1 MKYFP
6 KLFHKAIEIVSKMM
20 YNGFT
25 NRKDIYMTI
34 YEQFLTKKHK
44 TRPVYDFR
52 ELVYSSERDFPAL
65 PAFVL
70 RERKVTYTD
79 LANEYRGLCTEFFR
93 LGYEGKRIAVAGAN
107 SYNWILC
114 YLAAATVGVVVPID
128 KELGSEDIEEFLKAS
143 EAEAIFADSTI
154 LARLNTD
161 IQKYTIAESKQVKQA
176 HTHASALV
184 ESGKAAYLAG
194 DKRIDLFEIN
204 REEMSI
210 LIFTSGTTGNSKGVM
225 LSQKNICA
233 NINQTAKM
241 VKVDPDLHSLS
252 VLPLHHTYETTLG
265 HLLLLSGGS
274 CISYADGLRQVSK
287 NISEYQPSVLIVVP
301 LLLDFILNRVEAN
314 MRKSLPKAFLLPEGA
329 SVLELLNN
337 LPALLRF
344 VVKRKVKKT
353 LGGRLRLL
361 IVGAAPI
368 KPEVIET
375 FCMLGITT
383 YQGYGLTETSP
394 LIAGNNDFFMNPAAV
409 GLPIH
414 DVEIKIENPNEE
426 GVGEI
431 ITRGDNVMLGYFND
445 EAATAE
451 AMRGGYFHTGDLGYF
466 DKDGFLYVT
475 GRCKNVIVAQN
486 GKNIYPEEL
495 ESRLNEEL
503 FIEESLV
510 LGVANTKGGTAIK
523 AKIYPCIEK
532 IKELYDRLP
541 TEEEIRAEIARVV
554 TRINEKLPAYKKILI
569 TEIVTEPFEKTTTKK
584 IKRFGANMA

>member
-1 MKYFP
+1 
-6 KLFHKAIEIVSKMM
+6 M

-25 NRKDIYMTI
+25 NRKDIIMTI
-34 YEQFLTKKHK
+34 YEQFLTKRHQ

-52 ELVYSSERDFPAL
+52 ELVYKSEKDFATL
-65 PAFVL
+65 PAFIL
-70 RERKVTYTD
+70 RERTVTYTD
-79 LANEYRGLCTEFFR
+79 FARDYRALCTKFFE
-93 LGYEGKRIAVAGAN
+93 LGYEGKRIAISGAN
-107 SYNWILC
+107 SYNWIIC
-114 YLAAATVGVVVPID
+114 YLAAATVGVAVPID
-128 KELGSEDIEEFLKAS
+128 KELMHEDIEEFLRA
-143 EAEAIFADSTI
+143 ADCVAVFADSTI
-154 LARLNTD
+154 LCKLETD
-161 IQKYTIAESKQVKQA
+161 IEKYTIAESKQVKLEY
-176 HTHASALV
+176 TRVSSLIEEGYAS
-184 ESGKAAYLAG
+184 YLAG
-194 DKRIDLFEIN
+194 NKRIDSFEIN

-210 LIFTSGTTGNSKGVM
+210 LIFTSGTTGSSKGVM
-225 LSQKNICA
+225 LSQRNICA
-233 NINQTAKM
+233 NINQTSQM
-241 VKVDPDLHSLS
+241 VKIDPTLHSLS

-274 CISYADGLRQVSK
+274 CISYADGLRQVAK

-314 MRKSLPKAFLLPEGA
+314 MRKSLPKMFLLPEGA
-329 SVLELLNN
+329 SVLELLKH
-337 LPALLRF
+337 LPAPLRF
-344 VVKRKVKKT
+344 IVKRKVKKT
-353 LGGRLRLL
+353 LGGKLRLL

-383 YQGYGLTETSP
+383 YQGYGLTETAP

-445 EAATAE
+445 ELATAE

-466 DKDGFLYVT
+466 DADGFLYVT

-495 ESRLNEEL
+495 EARLNEEL

-541 TEEEIRAEIARVV
+541 TEEEIRAEIAKVIERV
-554 TRINEKLPAYKKILI
+554 NEKLPAYKKIVV
-569 TEIVTEPFEKTTTKK
+569 TEIVWEAFEKTTTKK

>member
-1 MKYFP
+1 
-6 KLFHKAIEIVSKMM
+6 M

-25 NRKDIYMTI
+25 NRKDVIMTI

-52 ELVYSSERDFPAL
+52 ELVYESEKDFATL
-65 PAFVL
+65 PAFIL
-70 RERKVTYTD
+70 RERTVTYTD
-79 LANEYRGLCTEFFR
+79 FAKDYRALCTKFFE
-93 LGYEGKRIAVAGAN
+93 LGYENKRIAISGAN

-114 YLAAATVGVVVPID
+114 YLAAATVGVAVPID
-128 KELGSEDIEEFLKAS
+128 KELSHEDIEEFMKA
-143 EAEAIFADSTI
+143 ADCVAVFADSTI
-154 LARLNTD
+154 LAKLETD
-161 IQKYTIAESKQVKQA
+161 IKKYTIAGSKQVKESY
-176 HTHASALV
+176 THLNELI
-184 ESGKAAYLAG
+184 ESGNAAYSAG
-194 DKRIDLFEIN
+194 ENKIDTFEIN

-210 LIFTSGTTGNSKGVM
+210 LIFTSGTTGNSKGVC

-233 NINQTAKM
+233 NINQTATM

-287 NISEYQPSVLIVVP
+287 NITEYKPSVLIVVP

-314 MRKSLPKAFLLPEGA
+314 MRKSLPKMFLLPEGA
-329 SVLELLNN
+329 SVLELLKH
-337 LPALLRF
+337 LPAPLRF
-344 VVKRKVKKT
+344 IVKRKVKKT

-414 DVEIKIENPNEE
+414 GVEIKIENPNEE

-445 EAATAE
+445 EEATAE

-503 FIEESLV
+503 YVEESLV

-532 IKELYDRLP
+532 IKEAFGDRIP
-541 TEEEIRAEIARVV
+541 TKEEIEAEIAKVV
-554 TRINEKLPAYKKILI
+554 ARINEKLPAYKKILI
-569 TEIVTEPFEKTTTKK
+569 TEIVWEAFEKTTTKK

>member
-1 MKYFP
+1 
-6 KLFHKAIEIVSKMM
+6 
-20 YNGFT
+20 
-25 NRKDIYMTI
+25 MTI
-34 YEQFLTKKHK
+34 YEQFLTKRHQ

-52 ELVYSSERDFPAL
+52 ELVYKSEKDFATL
-65 PAFVL
+65 PAFIL
-70 RERKVTYTD
+70 RERTVTYTD
-79 LANEYRGLCTEFFR
+79 FARDYRALCTKFFE
-93 LGYEGKRIAVAGAN
+93 LGYEGKRIAISGAN
-107 SYNWILC
+107 SYNWIIC
-114 YLAAATVGVVVPID
+114 YLAAATVGVAVPID
-128 KELGSEDIEEFLKAS
+128 KELMHEDIEEFLRA
-143 EAEAIFADSTI
+143 ADCVAVFADSTI
-154 LARLNTD
+154 LCKLETD
-161 IQKYTIAESKQVKQA
+161 IEKYTIAESKQVKLEY
-176 HTHASALV
+176 TRVSSLIEEGYAS
-184 ESGKAAYLAG
+184 YLAG
-194 DKRIDLFEIN
+194 NKRIDSFEIN

-210 LIFTSGTTGNSKGVM
+210 LIFTSGTTGSSKGVM
-225 LSQKNICA
+225 LSQRNICA
-233 NINQTAKM
+233 NINQTSQM
-241 VKVDPDLHSLS
+241 VKIDPTLHSLS

-274 CISYADGLRQVSK
+274 CISYADGLRQVAK

-314 MRKSLPKAFLLPEGA
+314 MRKSLPKMFLLPEGA
-329 SVLELLNN
+329 SVLELLKH
-337 LPALLRF
+337 LPAPLRF
-344 VVKRKVKKT
+344 IVKRKVKKT
-353 LGGRLRLL
+353 LGGKLRLL

-383 YQGYGLTETSP
+383 YQGYGLTETAP

-445 EAATAE
+445 ELATAE

-466 DKDGFLYVT
+466 DADGFLYVT

-495 ESRLNEEL
+495 EARLNEEL

-541 TEEEIRAEIARVV
+541 TEEEIRAEIAKVIERV
-554 TRINEKLPAYKKILI
+554 NEKLPAYKKIVV
-569 TEIVTEPFEKTTTKK
+569 TEIVWEAFEKTTTKK